1 MFSKLFSIFSTNNT
15 SYKKTDMKDMHYY
28 IKSTEVQVNSPK
40 SPLLTQSELQQ
51 IKEVLRVRIADE
63 ERMMCIY
70 KAKARE
76 CKLGDC
82 NEEANMFYKDATKA
96 SKKIKSLAAIQA
108 KLKHS
113 IITLG

>member
-1 MFSKLFSIFSTNNT
+1 MFNNLGNLFKHISFANEDTLYHSEPET
-15 SYKKTDMKDMHYY
+15 SPGYFTR
-28 IKSTEVQVNSPK
+28 
-40 SPLLTQSELQQ
+40 SELQQ

>member
-1 MFSKLFSIFSTNNT
+1 MLNNFSNIFKSLRSVQPLQITDECTYTEHNTEGLFFS
-15 SYKKTDMKDMHYY
+15 
-28 IKSTEVQVNSPK
+28 
-40 SPLLTQSELQQ
+40 QSELQQ

-76 CKLGDC
+76 CKLGDYTD
-82 NEEANMFYKDATKA
+82 EANMFYKDANKA

>member
-1 MFSKLFSIFSTNNT
+1 MFNKFNNLGNIFKHVSFAKEDSATYPIAPEP
-15 SYKKTDMKDMHYY
+15 SSL
-28 IKSTEVQVNSPK
+28 IF
-40 SPLLTQSELQQ
+40 TQSELQQ

-70 KAKARE
+70 KAKARN
-76 CKLGDC
+76 CKLDGDK
-82 NEEANMFYKDATKA
+82 EASSMYYKDMNKA

>member
-1 MFSKLFSIFSTNNT
+1 MFNTLENLFKRASFDNEDTLSHSEPET
-15 SYKKTDMKDMHYY
+15 SPGY
-28 IKSTEVQVNSPK
+28 
-40 SPLLTQSELQQ
+40 LTQSELQQ

-63 ERMMCIY
+63 ERMMRIY

-82 NEEANMFYKDATKA
+82 KEEANMFYKDATKA
-96 SKKIKSLAAIQA
+96 SAKIKSLAAIQA

-113 IITLG
+113 IVTLG

>member
-1 MFSKLFSIFSTNNT
+1 MFNKFNNLGNIFKHVSFADEETLSHSEPET
-15 SYKKTDMKDMHYY
+15 SSGYF
-28 IKSTEVQVNSPK
+28 
-40 SPLLTQSELQQ
+40 TQSELQQ

-82 NEEANMFYKDATKA
+82 NEEANMFYKDAAKA

-113 IITLG
+113 IVTLG

>member
-1 MFSKLFSIFSTNNT
+1 MFNTLENLFKHVSFDNENT
-15 SYKKTDMKDMHYY
+15 LYY
-28 IKSTEVQVNSPK
+28 SEPETSPGY
-40 SPLLTQSELQQ
+40 LTQSELQQ

-70 KAKARE
+70 KAKARN
-76 CKLGDC
+76 CKLDGDK
-82 NEEANMFYKDATKA
+82 EASSMYYKDMNKA

>member
-15 SYKKTDMKDMHYY
+15 SCKKTDMKAMRY

-51 IKEVLRVRIADE
+51 IKEVLRVHIADE

>member
-1 MFSKLFSIFSTNNT
+1 MFNKFNNLGNIFKHVSFAKEDSATYPIEHEPSALYFS
-15 SYKKTDMKDMHYY
+15 
-28 IKSTEVQVNSPK
+28 
-40 SPLLTQSELQQ
+40 QSELQQ

-63 ERMMCIY
+63 ERMMCVY

-76 CKLGDC
+76 CKLSDY
-82 NEEANMFYKDATKA
+82 NEEANMFYKDANKA

-113 IITLG
+113 IITIG

>member
-1 MFSKLFSIFSTNNT
+1 MFNNLGNLFKRISFANGDTLYHSDPET
-15 SYKKTDMKDMHYY
+15 SPGYFTH
-28 IKSTEVQVNSPK
+28 
-40 SPLLTQSELQQ
+40 SELQQ

-76 CKLGDC
+76 CKLGDY
-82 NEEANMFYKDATKA
+82 NEEANMFYEDANKA

>member
-1 MFSKLFSIFSTNNT
+1 MLSNFSNIFKSLRSVQPLQITDECTYTEHNTEGLFFS
-15 SYKKTDMKDMHYY
+15 
-28 IKSTEVQVNSPK
+28 
-40 SPLLTQSELQQ
+40 QSELQQ

-63 ERMMCIY
+63 ERMMCVY

>member
-1 MFSKLFSIFSTNNT
+1 MFNKFNNLGNIFKHVSFAKEDSATYPTEPEPSALYFS
-15 SYKKTDMKDMHYY
+15 
-28 IKSTEVQVNSPK
+28 
-40 SPLLTQSELQQ
+40 QSELQQ

-82 NEEANMFYKDATKA
+82 NEEANMFYKDANKA

-113 IITLG
+113 IVTIG

>member
-1 MFSKLFSIFSTNNT
+1 MFNNLGNLFKHISFANEDTLYHSEPET
-15 SYKKTDMKDMHYY
+15 SPGYFTR
-28 IKSTEVQVNSPK
+28 
-40 SPLLTQSELQQ
+40 SELQQ

-82 NEEANMFYKDATKA
+82 NEEANMFYKDANKA

-113 IITLG
+113 IVTLG

>member
-1 MFSKLFSIFSTNNT
+1 MFNNLGNIFKHVSFVKEGNATYPIEPEPSALYFS
-15 SYKKTDMKDMHYY
+15 
-28 IKSTEVQVNSPK
+28 
-40 SPLLTQSELQQ
+40 QSELQQ
-51 IKEVLRVRIADE
+51 IKEVLRVCIADE

-82 NEEANMFYKDATKA
+82 NEEANMFYKDAAKA

>member
-1 MFSKLFSIFSTNNT
+1 MFNNLGNLFKRISFANEDTLYHSEPET
-15 SYKKTDMKDMHYY
+15 SPGYFTR
-28 IKSTEVQVNSPK
+28 
-40 SPLLTQSELQQ
+40 SELQQ

-82 NEEANMFYKDATKA
+82 NEEANMFCKDATKA

-113 IITLG
+113 IVTLG